1 MDKESI
7 ETGVH
12 EIKKRASATET
23 EMQETR
29 KRGKGNPQ
37 AYKNSQLGDKMYKFK
52 DGEISQ
58 LMRQAIEINSW
69 PPIDLDD
76 DEAVDERINEYWM
89 YCAERD
95 ARPMVSG
102 LALSLGIS
110 RQALNDWKNG
120 RRRGKLST
128 SRADLIKKAYS
139 ILEFMWEQYMTT
151 GKINPAS
158 GCFIGKNNF
167 GYQDE
172 IKITAA
178 PAKDLEPER
187 TPEEIEKKL
196 EQDIPIDVDYEEI

>member
-1 MDKESI
+1 MDKEI
-7 ETGVH
+7 LETG
-12 EIKKRASATET
+12 IKEVK
-23 EMQETR
+23 
-29 KRGKGNPQ
+29 KRGKGNPR
-37 AYKNSQLGDKMYKFK
+37 AYENAKVGDKMYKFK

-58 LMRQAIEINSW
+58 LMRQAIEIDSW
-69 PPIDLDD
+69 PPIDLDS
-76 DEAVDERINEYWM
+76 DEEVDKRINEYWM

-95 ARPMVSG
+95 SRPMVSG

-120 RRRGKLST
+120 RRRGKLSS

-172 IKITAA
+172 IKITAV
-178 PAKDLEPER
+178 PAKDLEADR
-187 TPEEIEKKL
+187 TPEQIEA
-196 EQDIPIDVDYEEI
+196 DIPIDADFEEIDG